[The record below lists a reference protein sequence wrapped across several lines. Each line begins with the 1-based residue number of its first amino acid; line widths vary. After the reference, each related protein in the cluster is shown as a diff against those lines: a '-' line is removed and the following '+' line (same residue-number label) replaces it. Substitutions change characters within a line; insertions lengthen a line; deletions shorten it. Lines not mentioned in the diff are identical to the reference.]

1 VNFTDNQKYNP
12 AMAKRFAWMF
22 LGRVMPVL
30 VLFIITILYSRKLS
44 YADYGIFQSI
54 WMYSNIV
61 SVLICFG
68 LPAVIFSTNLNFL
81 FSFIRAH
88 QNRLR
93 TFYLLLCV
101 GGLSIFFVFAKNLND
116 SLKFLLVL
124 FFIIQSMISIA
135 ETLLIKRNG
144 EKISFIFNFIYSLL
158 FLGWHLYNLY
168 TGYSLYSL
176 IAGIVILSVFKL
188 IAILCVPRK
197 NEKHIESFADKHFG
211 NHWAFLG
218 MNDTLGIISKWLDK
232 IFLIYLLS
240 AADFAVFFNGSIEIP
255 LIGLLIGVTG
265 NFLLIEISRNRQ
277 LTEKIITLFRQSFIK
292 LSAIVFPLF
301 FFLFFFRE
309 EIFSIV
315 FNNKYNA
322 SLPIFMI
329 SLLVLPLRINNYTVI
344 LQCFAEGKKIMYG
357 SIIDIVIAV
366 LLMYFLYPVSGTTG
380 VMLAIV
386 ISTWC
391 QALYYVW
398 HSAKVLNVSIFRIL
412 PLQKLA
418 VKFLLLLV
426 AYSVLIFLLSGFE
439 LKIKLAIG
447 IIFSTVIVLADAFP
461 YLKLFFNTPKVDTL
475 QGPSKMVSD

>member
-1 VNFTDNQKYNP
+1 MNFTDNQKYNP

-30 VLFIITILYSRKLS
+30 VLFIITIIYSRKLS

-81 FSFIRAH
+81 FSFIKAH
-88 QNRLR
+88 QNKLR
-93 TFYLLLCV
+93 TFYLLLWI

-124 FFIIQSMISIA
+124 FFIIQSIISIA

-144 EKISFIFNFIYSLL
+144 ERISFILNFIYSIL
-158 FLGWHLYNLY
+158 FLGWHLYILY
-168 TGYSLYSL
+168 TGYSLYNL
-176 IAGIVILSVFKL
+176 IAGILVLSVIKL
-188 IAILCVPRK
+188 IAIILVPRK
-197 NEKHIESFADKHFG
+197 NEKYVERFADKHFR
-211 NHWAFLG
+211 NHWAYLG
-218 MNDTLGIISKWLDK
+218 MNDALGVISRWIDK

-240 AADFAVFFNGSIEIP
+240 AADFAIFFNGSIEIP
-255 LIGLLIGVTG
+255 LFGLLIGVTG

-277 LTEKIITLFRQSFIK
+277 LTEKIITLFRQSFIR
-292 LSAIVFPLF
+292 LSTVVFPLF
-301 FFLFFFRE
+301 FFLLFFRE
-309 EIFSIV
+309 EIFSIA

-329 SLLVLPLRINNYTVI
+329 SLFVLPLRINNYTVI

-357 SIIDIVIAV
+357 SIMDIVIAA

-398 HSAKVLNVSIFRIL
+398 HSAKVLNVSVFHIL

-418 VKFLLLLV
+418 IKFLLLLV
-426 AYSVLIFLLSGFE
+426 VYSILFFLLSGFQ
-439 LKIKLAIG
+439 LKIKLGIG
-447 IIFSTVIVLADAFP
+447 IIFSTVIVLAGALP
-461 YLKLFFNTPKVDTL
+461 YLKFFSNTTKI
-475 QGPSKMVSD
+475 QNS

>member
-1 VNFTDNQKYNP
+1 
-12 AMAKRFAWMF
+12 MAKRFAWMF
-22 LGRVMPVL
+22 LGRVMPML
-30 VLFIITILYSRKLS
+30 VLFIITIIYSRKLS

-81 FSFIRAH
+81 FSFIKVH

-93 TFYLLLCV
+93 TFYLLLWI
-101 GGLSIFFVFAKNLND
+101 GGLSIFFLFAKNLND

-124 FFIIQSMISIA
+124 FFIIQSIISIA
-135 ETLLIKRNG
+135 ETLLLKRNG
-144 EKISFIFNFIYSLL
+144 ERISFIFNFIYSLL

-168 TGYSLYSL
+168 TRYSLYSL

-188 IAILCVPRK
+188 IAILLVPRK
-197 NEKHIESFADKHFG
+197 NEKYIESFADKRFG
-211 NHWAFLG
+211 NHWVYLG
-218 MNDTLGIISKWLDK
+218 MNDALGVISRWIDK

-240 AADFAVFFNGSIEIP
+240 AADFAIFFNGSIEIP
-255 LIGLLIGVTG
+255 LVGLLVGVTG

-277 LTEKIITLFRQSFIK
+277 LTEKIITLFRQSFIR
-292 LSAIVFPLF
+292 LSTLVFPLF
-301 FFLFFFRE
+301 FFLFFFGE
-309 EIFSIV
+309 EIFSIA

-329 SLLVLPLRINNYTVI
+329 SLFVLPLRINNYTVI

-357 SIIDIVIAV
+357 SIMDIVIAA
-366 LLMYFLYPVSGTTG
+366 LLMYFLYPVSGTAG
-380 VMLAIV
+380 VALAIV

-398 HSAKVLNVSIFRIL
+398 HSAKALNVSIFRIL

-418 VKFLLLLV
+418 VKFILLLV
-426 AYSVLIFLLSGFE
+426 AYSILIFLLSGFE
-439 LKIKLAIG
+439 LKIKLATG
-447 IIFSTVIVLADAFP
+447 IIFSTIIVLADAFP
-461 YLKLFFNTPKVDTL
+461 YLKLFFNTAKVDNL
-475 QGPSKMVSD
+475 REPSKMISD